1 MSATPLP
8 ALIQRFFIG
17 RLQTQLGA
25 SRHSIAGTREAA
37 LGKDTHRRDGFTA
50 ALVMGHQQCQRG
62 AAGHMQ
68 PLAVSAD
75 VDPSLVGMQEGRLGE
90 LLLDPILKGGQ
101 LFIGFF
107 VEIVDAAGTQRQG
120 ELSGEVFFDPRVGGA
135 VGSWTCRPSGSSLR
149 MRIGP

>member
-50 ALVMGHQQCQRG
+50 ALVMGHPDVTRTHLLLALVRRLRAHPPLAATTRWARSHSAKSRTARPDATPAATDCNPV
-62 AAGHMQ
+62 AAGIARTQ
-68 PLAVSAD
+68 
-75 VDPSLVGMQEGRLGE
+75 GGRDGTGRH
-90 LLLDPILKGGQ
+90 IGLKIRGPHGR
-101 LFIGFF
+101 G
-107 VEIVDAAGTQRQG
+107 
-120 ELSGEVFFDPRVGGA
+120 
-135 VGSWTCRPSGSSLR
+135 GSSPPAR
-149 MRIGP
+149 TITYIFS